1 MAKYFELINAKDTDE
16 VSWKGKEGKVTV
28 NLALVEGN
36 KWMPCLKSKSGRSF
50 VVREEPTQA
59 KKDA

>member
-1 MAKYFELINAKDTDE
+1 MAKYFEEIQAKDTDE

-36 KWMPCLKSKSGRSF
+36 KWMP
-50 VVREEPTQA
+50 A
-59 KKDA
+59 